1 MVTLN
6 LKKCQFRKNNID
18 CERDVIMGKRLCNRH
33 TTTHTTTHTNR
44 NINIHINIVLIV

>member
-18 CERDVIMGKRLCNRH
+18 CGRDVIMGKRLCNRH
-33 TTTHTTTHTNR
+33 TTHTTHTNR
-44 NINIHINIVLIV
+44 NINIHINIVLLV